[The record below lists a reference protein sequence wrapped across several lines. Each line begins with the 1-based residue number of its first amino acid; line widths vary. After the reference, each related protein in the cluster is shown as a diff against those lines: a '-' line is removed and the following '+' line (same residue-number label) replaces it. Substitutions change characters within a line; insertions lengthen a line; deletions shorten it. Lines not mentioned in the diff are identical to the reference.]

1 MLHYSQDS
9 GLAEKIINE
18 VISNFKNR
26 IEDNAPRNQNTKN
39 IKWGL
44 EWLTVILFTWHRQKQ
59 NLKTF

>member
-26 IEDNAPRNQNTKN
+26 IEDNVPRNQNTKN